1 MKVIMQTTAL
11 VCAAVSLAM
20 FSSSCCTRKA
30 IPLTLTEPGY
40 ATFIAHRG
48 ESFDAPEN
56 TFPAYKMA
64 VDRGFGFECDVYLSS
79 DKQVFSFH
87 DSNLKRTTGHDLPC
101 NKASW
106 ADLVSKLDAG
116 AWKGPQWKGTR
127 PALLEEILTLARDGR
142 YIYVEI
148 KSGPEIVPYVKEV
161 FAKQKTA
168 TPKNALFICFNKEVC
183 KELKKRM
190 PEYKVYWLSGS
201 KTGRG
206 KEAKPITIDS
216 ILASLKE
223 TGADGLD
230 VHFNPEIITAEFA
243 TAVKNAGYE
252 FHVWTVDQLETSL
265 KAFSI
270 GAQTVTTNCAKKQLD
285 EFNASKK

>member
-11 VCAAVSLAM
+11 VCATVSLALSA
-20 FSSSCCTRKA
+20 SSA
-30 IPLTLTEPGY
+30 PVPLALAEPGY

-56 TFPAYKMA
+56 TLPAYKMA

-87 DSNLKRTTGHDLPC
+87 DSNLKRTTGRDLPC

-106 ADLVSKLDAG
+106 ADVVSKLDAG

-127 PALLEEILTLARDGR
+127 PALLEEILALARDGR

-148 KSGPEIVPYVKEV
+148 KSGPEIVPYVKEI
-161 FAKQKTA
+161 FAKQKNA
-168 TPKNALFICFNKEVC
+168 TPKNALFICFNKKVC
-183 KELKKRM
+183 KELKTRM
-190 PEYKVYWLSGS
+190 PEYKVYWLSSS
-201 KTGRG
+201 KTGKG
-206 KEAKPITIDS
+206 KDAKPVTS
-216 ILASLKE
+216 EYLLSSLKE

-230 VHFNPEIITAEFA
+230 VHFNPEIITADLAKAIKE
-243 TAVKNAGYE
+243 AGYE
-252 FHVWTVDQLETSL
+252 FHVWTVDKLATSL
-265 KAFSI
+265 QAFAI

-285 EFNASKK
+285 EFNASQNKK